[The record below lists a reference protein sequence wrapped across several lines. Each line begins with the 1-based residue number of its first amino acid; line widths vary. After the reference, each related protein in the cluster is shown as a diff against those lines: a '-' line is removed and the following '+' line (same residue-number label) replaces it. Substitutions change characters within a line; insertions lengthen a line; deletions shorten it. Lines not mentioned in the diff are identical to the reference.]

1 MFEKLKKDSVP
12 LGIIIGLLIPA
23 ILFSILFFVNT
34 NYFPKKIPESSI
46 FIISLCANLFP
57 FRYYMVNLK
66 FDYTG
71 RGILVVTFVYAIIFL
86 TRYLN

>member
-1 MFEKLKKDSVP
+1 MFKKDSVM

-23 ILFSILFFVNT
+23 ILFSILFSANYY
-34 NYFPKKIPESSI
+34 YFPKKIPESSI
-46 FIISLCANLFP
+46 FIICLCVNLLP

-71 RGILVVTFVYAIIFL
+71 RGILVITFVYAIVFL